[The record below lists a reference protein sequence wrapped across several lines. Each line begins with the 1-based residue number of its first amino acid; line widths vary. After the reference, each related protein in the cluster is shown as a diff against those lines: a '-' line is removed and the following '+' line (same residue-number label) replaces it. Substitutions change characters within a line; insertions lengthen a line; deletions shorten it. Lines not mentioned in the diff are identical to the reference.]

1 MKNAYKLI
9 ASQYIVKQAMM
20 AKLLGGL
27 SSLGSKFKNA
37 IPQIYEGAANP
48 VRSGAN
54 AINMMIPKSMG
65 GRYDKFDK
73 NVLLQ
78 GLGGAGLLGG
88 IGTAGA
94 ISGKREGVEEGAS
107 AAIDAMTK
115 KIMEL
120 AKKQRRAKEDRGY
133 FGRLTDA
140 LTNVGYSRSNPG
152 LKHYLGDPN
161 NVYSK

>member
-1 MKNAYKLI
+1 MNNTDKLI
-9 ASQYIVKQAMM
+9 ASQYIVKQAML
-20 AKLLGGL
+20 AKLFGGL
-27 SSLGSKFKNA
+27 SSLGGKVKNS

-65 GRYDKFDK
+65 GMYDKFDK

-94 ISGKREGVEEGAS
+94 IRGRREGIEEGSRAGV
-107 AAIDAMTK
+107 AEM
-115 KIMEL
+115 
-120 AKKQRRAKEDRGY
+120 AKKFTEMVKKKRQANEDRGY
-133 FGRLTDA
+133 IGRLMDA
-140 LTNVGYSRSNPG
+140 ATNKGYSGYNPG
-152 LKHYLGDPN
+152 TYLGEAGM
-161 NVYSK
+161 KQ